1 MVQSCCGTACDKAGG
16 KMIRGMSNLRS
27 VSIDGRGSVLLK
39 DANGTIIESAGIGP
53 PLEVVAAQEDKRQS
67 QPFKARAILHKRGCT
82 GKSWHGGE
90 VLTRPS
96 PNVTIVA
103 NSVAGGTAG
112 STVQITTERSES
124 YSSTVNLGITD
135 IISLGVSAEFTQS
148 YSTSKAV
155 TVGFLARQSGKLGF
169 TATMYCRTGKGQCD
183 NGEVEGEIRCK
194 SAKGPCEIKL

>member
-1 MVQSCCGTACDKAGG
+1 
-16 KMIRGMSNLRS
+16 MIRGMSNLRS
-27 VSIDGRGSVLLK
+27 VSIDGRGGVLLK
-39 DANGTIIESAGIGP
+39 DANGTIIEPAEIGP
-53 PLEVVAAQEDKRQS
+53 PPEVVAAQKGKHQS
-67 QPFKARAILHKRGCT
+67 QPFKARAILHTRGCT
-82 GKSWHGGE
+82 GKSWHGSE

-103 NSVAGGTAG
+103 NSVAGGAAG

-124 YSSTVNLGITD
+124 YSSTINLGITD

-155 TVGFLARQSGKLGF
+155 TVSIPAGQSGKLGF
-169 TATMYCRTGKGQCD
+169 TATMYCSTGKGQYD

-194 SAKGPCEIKL
+194 SAKGPCDVKLQTNDCRASGGT